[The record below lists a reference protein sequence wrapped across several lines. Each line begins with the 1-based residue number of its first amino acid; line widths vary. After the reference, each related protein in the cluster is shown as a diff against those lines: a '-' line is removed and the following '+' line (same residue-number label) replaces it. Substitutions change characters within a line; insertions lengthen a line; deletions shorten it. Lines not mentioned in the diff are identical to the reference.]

1 MQLDLFALLQIPEQ
15 YTAMLQR
22 YAAAMIL
29 LAVLILI
36 TKWQGIGIGSKLIV
50 GTIRGTIQII
60 LMALIL
66 VYIFAL
72 SDLFVIF
79 GVLT

>member
-15 YTAMLQR
+15 YIPMIQR

-29 LAVLILI
+29 LAILI
-36 TKWQGIGIGSKLIV
+36 MITRWQGIGIGSKLIV
-50 GTIRGTIQII
+50 GTIRGTIQIV

-66 VYIFAL
+66 VYI
-72 SDLFVIF
+72 
-79 GVLT
+79 